1 MTVAPFVAAG
11 WAGQSQDSVPW
22 QATSGIRPVAGVA
35 VDLFM
40 RLIRLE
46 TGVSLRT
53 GDVGFTVDIN
63 RDWWGVL

>member
-1 MTVAPFVAAG
+1 
-11 WAGQSQDSVPW
+11 
-22 QATSGIRPVAGVA
+22 VAGVA
-35 VDLFM
+35 VDIFM